1 MLVIMKEFIARKVDE
16 IRQEPEQI
24 RVRYVWGAV
33 LTVMVL
39 IFLFWIMTLRSGLR
53 AMAPADT
60 KAIQQS
66 IPSSI
71 REIENQGQSI
81 TQMIE
86 STTLTDEGVPGSAQ
100 DSAR

>member
-1 MLVIMKEFIARKVDE
+1 MKELIGRKIDE
-16 IRQEPEQI
+16 IRGEPEHV
-24 RVRYVWGAV
+24 RVRYVWGSV
-33 LTVMVL
+33 LIVMVL
-39 IFLFWIMTLRSGLR
+39 LFSFWIMTLRSGLR